1 MVVRHRRF
9 LPQARWTARSR
20 ESPVK
25 ITHDRAE
32 RIAKAHACEHC
43 GEYSYKKLTVKPR
56 LKADRSELQEAWHA
70 VKVCGVCGLQQEM
83 GIDEEGEIVFLN

>member
-1 MVVRHRRF
+1 MALRRRF
-9 LPQARWTARSR
+9 RPRAHWATQSDEGPL
-20 ESPVK
+20 K

>member
-1 MVVRHRRF
+1 M
-9 LPQARWTARSR
+9 
-20 ESPVK
+20 K

-70 VKVCGVCGLQQEM
+70 VKECGVCGLQQEM